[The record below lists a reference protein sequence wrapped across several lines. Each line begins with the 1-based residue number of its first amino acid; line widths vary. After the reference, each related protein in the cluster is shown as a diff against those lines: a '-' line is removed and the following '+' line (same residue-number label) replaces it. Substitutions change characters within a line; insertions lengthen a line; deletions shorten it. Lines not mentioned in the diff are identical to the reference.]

1 MTEKTDEVKNIIL
14 KDTYLQNNIENDA
27 PQSIEMQNDDYLN
40 SYENS
45 ILPQTSDISLGIFIA
60 MMIISFLGI
69 VFIVYNRIKF
79 SRKKKKST
87 KKKSV

>member
-1 MTEKTDEVKNIIL
+1 MTEKTDEVKNTIL

-27 PQSIEMQNDDYLN
+27 LQSIEMQNDDYLN